1 MRVNNRK
8 PLRSSSR
15 VAQPPS
21 AVITGG
27 GAGAT
32 QQADLHAALRDLL
45 AYQNRRG
52 DEGWSSADV
61 RRMNEIRDLAK

>member
-21 AVITGG
+21 AVITGE

-32 QQADLHAALRDLL
+32 QPELHRALRDLL